1 MKIYI
6 TGLPSGYEVEH
17 LVRLF
22 YPMAPL
28 TLTPPENAED
38 CVWAEKTPDG
48 LHTLVRQD
56 GRSAE
61 RHAPLPAPVEQGGET
76 PEFSLASLT
85 YDLLR
90 DWTGIRP
97 PWGKMTGVRPVRL
110 IHDKRAAGWTEAEID
125 HFFLDRFDCSQQKY
139 QMAKAIADLQEPILK
154 VGNEPG
160 TYSLYIGI
168 PFCPSRC
175 SYCSFVSCNL
185 DRDRKMVQP
194 YVDCLC
200 REVEEIRIQAEK
212 AGLTLC
218 SIYIG
223 GGTPTSL
230 SADQLRQL
238 MGTVRA
244 NFDLSKVVEYTVEA
258 GRPDCTDAEKLAVI
272 KEYGATRISINPQTF
287 SDEVLA
293 GIGRK
298 HSAQDILDCYA
309 EARKAGHDDINMDL
323 IAGLPGDTVESFE
336 RSLRQAIALDPE
348 NITVHTLTLKRA
360 SRIVI
365 EDQKEND
372 YADVAAMLE
381 KCNLLAEAGYRPYY
395 LYRQKNTLQNLENVG
410 WCKPATRDITTSIS
424 WRKSRPS
431 SPPVQAAAPS
441 WWPTAENGC
450 SAFSILSIRTN
461 ISSVLRRCWNAKKEW
476 LIFMITIWVPKRLVE
491 IDLYNVAARSPQAL
505 ADLSE
510 QSYAQRVDYAAQK
523 VQLSGAKIVM
533 LTGPS
538 ASGKTTSAHCL
549 AKALQKRGTPA
560 QVVSLDNF
568 FKGAEFYPR
577 LPDGTLDYENPDTL
591 DLPLIKQCLRELS
604 ETGKTVLPVYDF
616 SAEKRSEQVEPIDL
630 QGGVCIVEGIHAL
643 NPELTGLVK
652 GDDIYRVYA
661 GLREEYCI
669 DGRRVIN
676 TQDIRLCRRTLRD
689 AAARGRS
696 PEKTL
701 AMWDRVLDGETRY
714 IKGFK
719 STADF
724 LLDTSFTYELGL
736 ISKLLG
742 VVRRQFTLEGHN
754 AELWDETARRF
765 EHVAPLELELL
776 PEDSMLR
783 EFYGGAADRMAQDA
797 NV

>member
-28 TLTPPENAED
+28 TLTPPEEGED
-38 CVWAEKTPDG
+38 CVWAEKKEDS
-48 LHTLVRQD
+48 LYAMVREQGQSRD
-56 GRSAE
+56 AA
-61 RHAPLPAPVEQGGET
+61 APLPRPVEAGGET
-76 PEFSLASLT
+76 VEFTLASLT

-90 DWTGIRP
+90 SWTGIRP

-110 IHDKRAAGWTEAEID
+110 IHDKRAAGWTEADID
-125 HFFLDRFDCSQQKY
+125 RFFLERFDCSRQKY
-139 QMAKAIADLQEPILK
+139 DMAKAIADLQEPILK
-154 VGNEPG
+154 LGSAPK
-160 TYSLYIGI
+160 TYSLYLGI

-185 DRDRKMVQP
+185 DRDRKLVQP

-200 REVEEIRIQAEK
+200 REVEAIREQADK
-212 AGLTLC
+212 AGLKLC

-238 MGTVRA
+238 MGTVRE

-381 KCNLLAEAGYRPYY
+381 KCNLLAEAGYENGVGFPETTY
-395 LYRQKNTLQNLENVG
+395 LYNTDD
-410 WCKPATRDITTSIS
+410 KH
-424 WRKSRPS
+424 
-431 SPPVQAAAPS
+431 QAV
-441 WWPTAENGC
+441 AE
-450 SAFSILSIRTN
+450 
-461 ISSVLRRCWNAKKEW
+461 
-476 LIFMITIWVPKRLVE
+476 
-491 IDLYNVAARSPQAL
+491 
-505 ADLSE
+505 
-510 QSYAQRVDYAAQK
+510 
-523 VQLSGAKIVM
+523 
-533 LTGPS
+533 
-538 ASGKTTSAHCL
+538 
-549 AKALQKRGTPA
+549 ALQSMWKNVLG
-560 QVVSLDNF
+560 VEV
-568 FKGAEFYPR
+568 
-577 LPDGTLDYENPDTL
+577 TLNNQDWNVFL
-591 DLPLIKQCLRELS
+591 
-604 ETGKTVLPVYDF
+604 ET
-616 SAEKRSEQVEPIDL
+616 RS
-630 QGGVCIVEGIHAL
+630 
-643 NPELTGLVK
+643 K
-652 GDDIYRVYA
+652 GDYSICRNGWIADYNDPVSFLDMFMTDNGNNDAHYSNA
-661 GLREEYCI
+661 EYDAI
-669 DGRRVIN
+669 MTKVLSDS
-676 TQDIRLCRRTLRD
+676 D
-689 AAARGRS
+689 AAGRM
-696 PEKTL
+696 EL
-701 AMWDRVLDGETRY
+701 MHQAEDLLVGEDQA
-714 IKGFK
+714 I
-719 STADF
+719 
-724 LLDTSFTYELGL
+724 
-736 ISKLLG
+736 
-742 VVRRQFTLEGHN
+742 
-754 AELWDETARRF
+754 
-765 EHVAPLELELL
+765 APLYYYSQ
-776 PEDSMLR
+776 PYMV
-783 EFYGGAADRMAQDA
+783 ADDVHGMYYTPLGNFLFFHATKG
-797 NV
+797 